1 MRAAFTHLRGML
13 QGCATCDAH
22 RAILL
27 LLSMARD
34 APAEPPSDSTRFLY
48 SSGWVWCLKTQFSL
62 LVRHDDNDNTT
73 SPPPRPSW
81 SLHPPGVQ
89 REGAV
94 SRVRYSMEVA
104 RAMES
109 DSAIRK
115 AMKGEP
121 LTGMER
127 YDVFVGCARVLVAL
141 KQGPPAASGPPP
153 PRRPDPLYST
163 IRPIRA
169 MLHVC
174 GPVVDWN
181 AATLFHL
188 RYMSPAEKGDPF
200 SALLSGDQRARFASL
215 YAPKGEGRSVSR
227 VLVAERDAIDE
238 AIPVDRVLAEV
249 GHFLGGQAIELWSC
263 DLCLSRSAGPATVP

>member
-1 MRAAFTHLRGML
+1 
-13 QGCATCDAH
+13 
-22 RAILL
+22 
-27 LLSMARD
+27 
-34 APAEPPSDSTRFLY
+34 
-48 SSGWVWCLKTQFSL
+48 
-62 LVRHDDNDNTT
+62 
-73 SPPPRPSW
+73 
-81 SLHPPGVQ
+81 
-89 REGAV
+89 
-94 SRVRYSMEVA
+94 MEVA

-109 DSAIRK
+109 HSAIRK

-127 YDVFVGCARVLVAL
+127 YGVFVGCARVLVAL

-153 PRRPDPLYST
+153 PRRPDPLYSM

-188 RYMSPAEKGDPF
+188 RFMSPAEKGGPF
-200 SALLSGDQRARFASL
+200 SALLSGDQRAWFAPL